1 MGNFIVYNLL
11 DGKLKWETVTK
22 NRFYKRHVKEVKVKL
37 DAKGYMIDDNGEVVK
52 KSATADA

>member
-22 NRFYKRHVKEVKVKL
+22 NRFYKRHVEEVKVKL

-52 KSATADA
+52 KSATDKA

>member
-22 NRFYKRHVKEVKVKL
+22 NRFYKRHVEEVKVKL